1 MELARG
7 LGTFAACHNARRY
20 EEEDWDKAYV
30 AREGAEAA
38 SVVWAL
44 PPLESGKAGPPQLCA
59 SDGAAS
65 SSDAPCGGG
74 ALALVGC
81 RVAVHHA
88 TFADG
93 AKVEWSVSA
102 DDGETWKP
110 LAPQP
115 AACSADDD
123 TPVTTDVTALLVGG
137 GAPRPFEGLL
147 LRADM
152 SGGHNIAT
160 QLCRMNRSRLESFPL
175 QLHLELLPL
184 ALAAAVHAEVAA
196 GSPRVVA
203 AARRRRAGGGARKA
217 SATLLKVFGNVAKE
231 PSEAKYRQLKLSN
244 AAVAAKVVAVD
255 GAVAFLRAAGWVDA
269 EGGEPTHAPRGW
281 RRRRPTASPK
291 RCGF

>member
-1 MELARG
+1 M
-7 LGTFAACHNARRY
+7 
-20 EEEDWDKAYV
+20 
-30 AREGAEAA
+30 
-38 SVVWAL
+38 WAL
-44 PPLESGKAGPPQLCA
+44 PPLESSKAGPPQLCA

-65 SSDAPCGGG
+65 SSDAPCERGG

-93 AKVEWSVSA
+93 AKVEWCVSA

-137 GAPRPFEGLL
+137 GAPRPFEELL

-175 QLHLELLPL
+175 QLHLDLLPL

-203 AARRRRAGGGARKA
+203 ARALAAAPAEARAKA

-255 GAVAFLRAAGWVDA
+255 GAVAFTRGGLGRRGGRRAD
-269 EGGEPTHAPRGW
+269 PHAPR

-291 RCGF
+291 RCDCWSSLPPAAPRSRHPPRRPPGRVRRRRRRSR